1 MFGIDKPFQDIGAP
15 GIISVC
21 ILLNI
26 SRALNIGLTSFLC
39 NFSRREN
46 KISFRFQFLM
56 WIAGLR
62 GAMAYALALESFH
75 DYSTG
80 KVMLVITMIYAL
92 FSVLVIGSIFNPIIT
107 YLGVEKTEE
116 DLQTQIEIDESFYGE
131 SNMEKILN

>member
-1 MFGIDKPFQDIGAP
+1 
-15 GIISVC
+15 
-21 ILLNI
+21 
-26 SRALNIGLTSFLC
+26 
-39 NFSRREN
+39 
-46 KISFRFQFLM
+46 M